1 MVLLRIAVVVV
12 ISGIDVARSIP
23 ILREPISPAVR
34 DLEMHG
40 AVKGIM
46 FPFAIGQLRIYFGF
60 HLANIG

>member
-12 ISGIDVARSIP
+12 IFESDIARSIP

-46 FPFAIGQLRIYFGF
+46 FPFAIGQLRIYFRF

>member
-12 ISGIDVARSIP
+12 ISESDVARSIP

-40 AVKGIM
+40 AVRE
-46 FPFAIGQLRIYFGF
+46 LCSLSRSDSFGF
-60 HLANIG
+60 ISAFILQI

>member
-12 ISGIDVARSIP
+12 ISGSDVARSIP

-46 FPFAIGQLRIYFGF
+46 FPFAIGQLRIYFRF

>member
-1 MVLLRIAVVVV
+1 MVLLRIVVVVV
-12 ISGIDVARSIP
+12 ISEIDVARFIP

-34 DLEMHG
+34 DLDVHG

-46 FPFAIGQLRIYFGF
+46 FPFAIGQLRIYFRF

>member
-12 ISGIDVARSIP
+12 ISESDVARSIT
-23 ILREPISPAVR
+23 ILREPISPTVR
-34 DLEMHG
+34 DLDMHG

-46 FPFAIGQLRIYFGF
+46 FPFAIGQLRIYFRF

>member
-12 ISGIDVARSIP
+12 ISESDVARSIP
-23 ILREPISPAVR
+23 ILRESISPAVR

-46 FPFAIGQLRIYFGF
+46 FPFAIGQLRIYFRS